1 MRRRHPAERSGIGTP
16 PRSSAFRMEHPFGTC
31 WLEGRTADTVA
42 GSRSTVGT
50 VPSHV
55 VEDAEAPVPVVRR
68 TYSGAVPTS
77 TASVDGDDDE
87 PGLTEEQRAAL
98 VRAFSTPAFT
108 RSMEQLR
115 QQISSPLEGALQQ
128 LNQQVTAGVAA
139 QLEPVLRASRLRN
152 EALMKAIQ
160 PQLSAQVAAPLRMR
174 AVLEPMFAQIAERQR
189 EWAKALAVPLMANA
203 HIQSQLAGLAVN
215 SEFTRSL
222 DRISALSRLRLELPE
237 DAGFD
242 RLSEL
247 IDEGEFDAE
256 TLLAAEDGVAADAE
270 LSAAIDEAADVL
282 AQARPWI
289 SRMRARQMVVV
300 WVWLMWTA
308 ALTVVA
314 VAAPSPIATYVS
326 LAGLPA
332 GKEAA
337 KRAGE
342 QFDRRSPPEDEPVG
356 G

>member
-1 MRRRHPAERSGIGTP
+1 M
-16 PRSSAFRMEHPFGTC
+16 
-31 WLEGRTADTVA
+31 
-42 GSRSTVGT
+42 
-50 VPSHV
+50 
-55 VEDAEAPVPVVRR
+55 
-68 TYSGAVPTS
+68 PTF
-77 TASVDGDDDE
+77 TASVDGGDDDDDA
-87 PGLTEEQRAAL
+87 GLTEEQRAAL

-128 LNQQVTAGVAA
+128 LNQQVTAGVTA

-222 DRISALSRLRLELPE
+222 DRVSALSRLRLELP
-237 DAGFD
+237 DAAGFD

-256 TLLAAEDGVAADAE
+256 TLSAAEDGVAADAE
-270 LSAAIDEAADVL
+270 LSAAIDEAAEVL
-282 AQARPWI
+282 SEARPWI
-289 SRMRARQMVVV
+289 SRVRARQMVVV

-314 VAAPSPIATYVS
+314 VAAPSTIATYVS

-342 QFDRRSPPEDEPVG
+342 QFDRRFPPEDEPVG